1 MADLN
6 IHHHAIHD
14 FPLRWAKVHSSMK
27 ITYVQHFNAVTTY
40 RFSISYENIYPQIF
54 YKVHI
59 QHVFT
64 NYEKINILKYV
75 VFSITLARPNPILPS

>member
-54 YKVHI
+54 YKVQI
-59 QHVFT
+59 FT
-64 NYEKINILKYV
+64 NYEKMNILKFV
-75 VFSITLARPNPILPS
+75 VFSITLARPNLILPS

>member
-54 YKVHI
+54 
-59 QHVFT
+59 
-64 NYEKINILKYV
+64 L
-75 VFSITLARPNPILPS
+75 